1 MPRYRQTNP
10 TDKARQSRLYR
21 RNQREQKRFEAPLR
35 EFIEIKYKYAFQEY
49 VELYKQM
56 DTQNPGKIDLKKTE
70 IFKQWKISN
79 QQSSS
84 DILTVAI
91 RETIGQDYNEAEQ
104 SEGNVSEDSEAEQS
118 EGNVSEDS
126 EAEQSEGNVSEDSE
140 AEQSEGNVSEDREA
154 EQSEGNVSEDREAEQ
169 SEGNVSEDSEA
180 EQSEGN
186 VSKDSEAEQSEA
198 NQGLLAAQ
206 QVDALVNEM
215 IIDDELRALLN
226 VEEPEADKG
235 IELNIFDEID
245 IEPFDFRLEVE
256 QLGW

>member
-49 VELYKQM
+49 VELYKRM

-126 EAEQSEGNVSEDSE
+126 EAEQSEGNVSED
-140 AEQSEGNVSEDREA
+140 REA
-154 EQSEGNVSEDREAEQ
+154 EQSEGNVSEDSEAEQ

>member
-1 MPRYRQTNP
+1 M
-10 TDKARQSRLYR
+10 
-21 RNQREQKRFEAPLR
+21 
-35 EFIEIKYKYAFQEY
+35 
-49 VELYKQM
+49 
-56 DTQNPGKIDLKKTE
+56 
-70 IFKQWKISN
+70 
-79 QQSSS
+79 
-84 DILTVAI
+84 AI
-91 RETIGQDYNEAEQ
+91 RETIGQDCNEAEQ

-140 AEQSEGNVSEDREA
+140 AEQSEGNVSED
-154 EQSEGNVSEDREAEQ
+154 
-169 SEGNVSEDSEA
+169 SEA
-180 EQSEGN
+180 EQSET
-186 VSKDSEAEQSEA
+186 

-226 VEEPEADKG
+226 VEEPEEPEVDEG
-235 IELNIFDEID
+235 IELNIFDEIN

>member
-1 MPRYRQTNP
+1 MSRYKQTNP
-10 TDKARQSRLYR
+10 SEKAKQSRMYR
-21 RNQREQKRFEAPLR
+21 RNQRDQKRFEAPLR

-49 VELYKQM
+49 VELYMLM
-56 DTQNPGKIDLKKTE
+56 DAQNPDKIDLKKTE
-70 IFKQWKISN
+70 MFKQWKILN
-79 QQSSS
+79 QQSGS

-91 RETIGQDYNEAEQ
+91 RETIGQDCNEAKQSEGNVSEAKQSEGNVSEAEQ
-104 SEGNVSEDSEAEQS
+104 SEGNVSEDSEAEQREGNVSEDSEAEQS

-140 AEQSEGNVSEDREA
+140 AEQSEGNVSED
-154 EQSEGNVSEDREAEQ
+154 
-169 SEGNVSEDSEA
+169 SEA
-180 EQSEGN
+180 EQSETN
-186 VSKDSEAEQSEA
+186 E
-198 NQGLLAAQ
+198 GLLAAQ

-226 VEEPEADKG
+226 VEEPEEPEVDEG

>member
-21 RNQREQKRFEAPLR
+21 RNQREQKRFEAPLS

-49 VELYKQM
+49 VELYKRM

-140 AEQSEGNVSEDREA
+140 AEQSER
-154 EQSEGNVSEDREAEQ
+154 
-169 SEGNVSEDSEA
+169 NVSEDSEA

-186 VSKDSEAEQSEA
+186 VSEDSEAEQSEA

-226 VEEPEADKG
+226 VEEPEADEG

>member
-49 VELYKQM
+49 VELYKRM

-118 EGNVSEDS
+118 EGNVSE
-126 EAEQSEGNVSEDSE
+126 AEQSEGNVSEDSE
-140 AEQSEGNVSEDREA
+140 AEQSEGNVSE
-154 EQSEGNVSEDREAEQ
+154 
-169 SEGNVSEDSEA
+169 
-180 EQSEGN
+180 
-186 VSKDSEAEQSEA
+186 DSEAEQSEA

-226 VEEPEADKG
+226 VEEPKADEG

-245 IEPFDFRLEVE
+245 IEPFDFQLEVE

>member
-10 TDKARQSRLYR
+10 TEKAKQSRVYR

-49 VELYKQM
+49 VELYKRM
-56 DTQNPGKIDLKKTE
+56 DAQNPGKIDLKKTE
-70 IFKQWKISN
+70 MFKQWKISN

-91 RETIGQDYNEAEQ
+91 RETIGQDCNEAEQ

-140 AEQSEGNVSEDREA
+140 AEQSEGNVSED
-154 EQSEGNVSEDREAEQ
+154 SEAEQ

-180 EQSEGN
+180 EQSET
-186 VSKDSEAEQSEA
+186 

-206 QVDALVNEM
+206 QVDALVNDM

-226 VEEPEADKG
+226 VEEPEEPEVDEG